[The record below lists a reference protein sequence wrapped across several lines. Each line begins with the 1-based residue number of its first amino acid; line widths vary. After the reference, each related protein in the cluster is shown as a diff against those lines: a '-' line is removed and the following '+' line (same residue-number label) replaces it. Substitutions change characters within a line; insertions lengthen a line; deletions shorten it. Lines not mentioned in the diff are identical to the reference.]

1 MTIRLIVKIQH
12 MRLRKLVCLVFDKVV
27 DGRQVRECL
36 HAKFAVEPAAEGGED
51 LVFFL
56 GSVPDYILI
65 SGLSWLY
72 EEREIR
78 TVPLMHIPDCRV
90 GCGFAVAPGTA
101 WVVEGGW

>member
-1 MTIRLIVKIQH
+1 MPIRLIVKIQH
-12 MRLRKLVCLVFDKVV
+12 MRLRKLVGLVFDKVV
-27 DGRQVRECL
+27 YRGQVRECL
-36 HAKFAVEPAAEGGED
+36 HAEFAVEPATEGSED

-56 GSVPDYILI
+56 GSVPDCILI
-65 SGLSWLY
+65 NGLSWLY

-90 GCGFAVAPGTA
+90 GCGFAVTPRTA